1 MRIKKY
7 FRNLGFKFS
16 MLRNRATLLR
26 ICNLPPD
33 GTAMLTTDEE
43 KLLTNLIKRL
53 RPSQVATRNGKAV
66 YRLKS
71 IEEIGLWAILE
82 ARRATNA
89 IGRISAWSDDN
100 YEPQT
105 VLDAAK
111 LDKYIVE
118 QLEYADNLER
128 VIFQNMRNTGESAL
142 TGDEN
147 IKQAKNLLGLVQVT
161 AELFHCSFEDAK
173 KMNYSDAM
181 LAIAKRNDEIEKE
194 KKELK
199 KQQQKYR

>member
-1 MRIKKY
+1 MKKF
-7 FRNLGFKFS
+7 FRNLGFRFS
-16 MLRNRATLLR
+16 MLKNRSTLLR
-26 ICNLPPD
+26 ICNLPPE
-33 GTAMLTTDEE
+33 GVATLTRDEE
-43 KLLTNLIKRL
+43 KLLKGIIQYLK
-53 RPSQVATRNGKAV
+53 PSQVATRNGKAI

-82 ARRATNA
+82 TRRAEDA
-89 IGRISAWSDDN
+89 IRRIEAWTDDN
-100 YEPQT
+100 YSPT
-105 VLDAAK
+105 TLIDAAK
-111 LDKYIVE
+111 LDKYIVQ

-128 VIFQNMRNTGESAL
+128 VVFQNMRNTGESAL

-199 KQQQKYR
+199 KQQSKNR

>member
-1 MRIKKY
+1 MKKF
-7 FRNLGFKFS
+7 FRNLGFRFS
-16 MLRNRATLLR
+16 MLKNRTTLLR
-26 ICNLPPD
+26 ICNLPPE
-33 GTAMLTTDEE
+33 GVATLTRDEE
-43 KLLTNLIKRL
+43 KLLKGVIQYLK
-53 RPSQVATRNGKAV
+53 PSQVATRNGKAI

-82 ARRATNA
+82 TRRAEDA
-89 IGRISAWSDDN
+89 IRRIEAWTDDN
-100 YEPQT
+100 YSPET
-105 VLDAAK
+105 LIDAAK
-111 LDKYIVE
+111 LDKYIVQ
-118 QLEYADNLER
+118 QLEYADNLEN
-128 VIFQNMRNTGESAL
+128 VVFQNMRNSGESAL

-199 KQQQKYR
+199 KQQSKNR

>member
-1 MRIKKY
+1 MKKF
-7 FRNLGFKFS
+7 FRNLGFRFS
-16 MLRNRATLLR
+16 MLKNRTTLLR
-26 ICNLPPD
+26 ICNLPPE
-33 GTAMLTTDEE
+33 GVATLTRDEE
-43 KLLTNLIKRL
+43 KLLKGVIQYLK
-53 RPSQVATRNGKAV
+53 PSQVATRNGKAI

-82 ARRATNA
+82 TRRAEDA
-89 IGRISAWSDDN
+89 IRRIEAWTDDN
-100 YEPQT
+100 YSPT
-105 VLDAAK
+105 TLLDAAK
-111 LDKYIVE
+111 LDKYVCQ

-128 VIFQNMRNTGESAL
+128 VVFQNMRNTGESAL

-199 KQQQKYR
+199 KQQSKNR

>member
-1 MRIKKY
+1 MKKF
-7 FRNLGFKFS
+7 FRNLGFRFS
-16 MLRNRATLLR
+16 MLKNRTTLLR
-26 ICNLPPD
+26 ICNLPPE
-33 GTAMLTTDEE
+33 GVATLTRDEE
-43 KLLTNLIKRL
+43 KLLKGVIQYLK
-53 RPSQVATRNGKAV
+53 PSQVATRNGKAI

-82 ARRATNA
+82 TRRAEDA
-89 IGRISAWSDDN
+89 IRRIEAWTDDN
-100 YEPQT
+100 YSPT
-105 VLDAAK
+105 TLLDAAK
-111 LDKYIVE
+111 LDKYVCQ
-118 QLEYADNLER
+118 QLEYADNLEN
-128 VIFQNMRNTGESAL
+128 VVFQNMRNTGESAL

-199 KQQQKYR
+199 KQQAKNR

>member
-1 MRIKKY
+1 MKKF
-7 FRNLGFKFS
+7 FRNIGFRFS
-16 MLRNRATLLR
+16 MLKNRTTLLR
-26 ICNLPPD
+26 ICNLSPE
-33 GTAMLTTDEE
+33 GVATLTRDEE
-43 KLLTNLIKRL
+43 KLLKGIIQYLK
-53 RPSQVATRNGKAV
+53 PSQVATRNGKAI

-82 ARRATNA
+82 TRRAEDA
-89 IGRISAWSDDN
+89 IGRIEAWTDDN
-100 YEPQT
+100 YAPT
-105 VLDAAK
+105 TLIDAAK
-111 LDKYIVE
+111 LDKYICQ
-118 QLEYADNLER
+118 QLEYADNLEN
-128 VIFQNMRNTGESAL
+128 VVFQNIRNTGESAL

-199 KQQQKYR
+199 KQQAKNR

>member
-1 MRIKKY
+1 MKKF
-7 FRNLGFKFS
+7 FRNLGFRFS
-16 MLRNRATLLR
+16 MLKNRTTLLR
-26 ICNLPPD
+26 ICNLPPE
-33 GTAMLTTDEE
+33 GVATLTRDEE
-43 KLLTNLIKRL
+43 KLLKGVIQYLK
-53 RPSQVATRNGKAV
+53 PSQVATRNGKAI

-82 ARRATNA
+82 TRRAEDA
-89 IGRISAWSDDN
+89 IRRIEAWTDDN
-100 YEPQT
+100 YSPT
-105 VLDAAK
+105 TLLDAAK
-111 LDKYIVE
+111 LDKYICQ

-128 VIFQNMRNTGESAL
+128 VVFQNMRNTGESAL

-199 KQQQKYR
+199 KQQAKNR

>member
-1 MRIKKY
+1 
-7 FRNLGFKFS
+7 
-16 MLRNRATLLR
+16 MLKNRTALLR
-26 ICNLPPD
+26 ICNLPPE
-33 GTAMLTTDEE
+33 GVATLTRDEE
-43 KLLTNLIKRL
+43 KLLKGIIQYLK
-53 RPSQVATRNGKAV
+53 PSQVATRNGKAV

-82 ARRATNA
+82 TRRAEDP
-89 IGRISAWSDDN
+89 IRRIEAWTDDN
-100 YEPQT
+100 YAPT
-105 VLDAAK
+105 TLLDAAK
-111 LDKYIVE
+111 LDRYIIE
-118 QLEYADNLER
+118 QLEYADNLEQ
-128 VIFQNMRNTGESAL
+128 VIFQNMRNSGESAL

-147 IKQAKNLLGLVQVT
+147 IRQAKNLLGLVQVT

-199 KQQQKYR
+199 KQQSQNR

>member
-1 MRIKKY
+1 MKKF
-7 FRNLGFKFS
+7 FRNLGFRFS
-16 MLRNRATLLR
+16 MLKNRTTLLR
-26 ICNLPPD
+26 ICNLQPE
-33 GTAMLTTDEE
+33 GVATLTRDEE
-43 KLLTNLIKRL
+43 KLLKGIIKYL
-53 RPSQVATRNGKAV
+53 KPSQVATRNGKAI

-82 ARRATNA
+82 TRRAEDA
-89 IGRISAWSDDN
+89 IGRIEAWTDDN
-100 YEPQT
+100 YSPKT
-105 VLDAAK
+105 LVDAAK
-111 LDKYIVE
+111 LDKYICQ

-128 VIFQNMRNTGESAL
+128 VVFQNMRNTGESAL

-199 KQQQKYR
+199 KQQSKNR

>member
-1 MRIKKY
+1 MKKF
-7 FRNLGFKFS
+7 FRNLGFRFS
-16 MLRNRATLLR
+16 MLKNRTTLLR
-26 ICNLPPD
+26 ICSLPPE
-33 GTAMLTTDEE
+33 GVATLTRDEE
-43 KLLTNLIKRL
+43 KLLKGIIKYL
-53 RPSQVATRNGKAV
+53 KPSQVATRNGKAI

-82 ARRATNA
+82 TRRAEDA
-89 IGRISAWSDDN
+89 IRRIEAWTDDN
-100 YEPQT
+100 YSPT
-105 VLDAAK
+105 TLLDAAK
-111 LDKYIVE
+111 LDKYVCQ
-118 QLEYADNLER
+118 QLEYADNLEN
-128 VIFQNMRNTGESAL
+128 VVFQNMRNTGESAL

-199 KQQQKYR
+199 KQQSKNR

>member
-1 MRIKKY
+1 MKKF
-7 FRNLGFKFS
+7 FRNIGFRFS
-16 MLRNRATLLR
+16 MLKNRTTLLR
-26 ICNLPPD
+26 ICNLPPE
-33 GTAMLTTDEE
+33 GVATLTRDEE
-43 KLLTNLIKRL
+43 KLLKGVIQYLK
-53 RPSQVATRNGKAV
+53 PSQVATRNGKAI

-82 ARRATNA
+82 TRRAEDA
-89 IGRISAWSDDN
+89 IRRIEAWTDDN
-100 YEPQT
+100 YSPT
-105 VLDAAK
+105 TLLDAAK
-111 LDKYIVE
+111 LDKYVCQ
-118 QLEYADNLER
+118 QLEYADNLEN
-128 VIFQNMRNTGESAL
+128 VVFQNMRNTGESAL

-199 KQQQKYR
+199 KQQSKNR

>member
-1 MRIKKY
+1 MKKF
-7 FRNLGFKFS
+7 FRNLGFRFS
-16 MLRNRATLLR
+16 MLKNRSTLIR
-26 ICNLPPD
+26 ICNLSPE
-33 GTAMLTTDEE
+33 GVATLTRDEE
-43 KLLTNLIKRL
+43 KLLKGVIKYL
-53 RPSQVATRNGKAV
+53 KPSQVATRNGKAI

-82 ARRATNA
+82 TRRAEDA
-89 IGRISAWSDDN
+89 IRRIEAWTDDN
-100 YEPQT
+100 YSPT
-105 VLDAAK
+105 TLLDAAK
-111 LDKYIVE
+111 LDKYVCQ
-118 QLEYADNLER
+118 QLEYADNLEN
-128 VIFQNMRNTGESAL
+128 VVFQNMRNSGESAL

-199 KQQQKYR
+199 KQQSTNR